1 MQYGLVVTDK
11 KRGKSIK
18 FERVRRITGYI
29 VGSLDT
35 WNKAKRSEER
45 DRVKHA

>member
-1 MQYGLVVTDK
+1 MQSGLVITDRE
-11 KRGKSIK
+11 RGKDIK
-18 FERVRRITGYI
+18 FERVRRITGYL